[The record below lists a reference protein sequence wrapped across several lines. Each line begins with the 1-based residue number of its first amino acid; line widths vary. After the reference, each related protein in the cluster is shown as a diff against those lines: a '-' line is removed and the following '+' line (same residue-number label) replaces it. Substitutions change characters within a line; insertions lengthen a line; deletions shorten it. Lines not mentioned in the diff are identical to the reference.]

1 MANFDYAHRTS
12 FEDLEYLGHGP
23 PLSVVVLSIYLMA
36 VIVLVVARMLISAS
50 TCFTNFQ
57 SVSSSPLS
65 SHTPRHL
72 GSTSIC
78 RLLWL
83 TSRIP
88 SLQLGHISRG
98 MILSPCFI
106 ACEMQLG
113 WRRQGL
119 DRQEPRT
126 GRRAPGIDFLVS
138 PFPPLSVISINVE
151 IGQCRSTGWRSGNSV
166 CIV

>member
-1 MANFDYAHRTS
+1 MANFDYAHHTS

-23 PLSVVVLSIYLMA
+23 PLSVVVLSVYLMA
-36 VIVLVVARMLISAS
+36 VIVLVVACILISAS
-50 TCFTNFQ
+50 ACVTNFQ
-57 SVSSSPLS
+57 SVSSSILS

-83 TSRIP
+83 TSPIP

-98 MILSPCFI
+98 MILSLCFI
-106 ACEMQLG
+106 ACEMQPG
-113 WRRQGL
+113 CRRQGL

-126 GRRAPGIDFLVS
+126 GRRAPVIDFLVS